1 MAFKLS
7 EFWEAALNLVFPPV
21 CQLCREERAS
31 AAEGYVGGDCFSK
44 VHFVVAP
51 FCERCGLPYGGSI
64 SNSFVCSNCPD
75 MDLHFSFARSAVVAK
90 GVVLDAIHH
99 YKYNRAL
106 CFEPFLANLLIQQA
120 VPMLQN
126 QGWDM
131 IVPVPLHAS
140 KLRER
145 EFNQAER
152 LARHLGRA
160 AKIPVN
166 NRLVARVKCTATQT
180 QLTRPER
187 AGNVHQAFALR
198 KGKKLDGEKIIL
210 LDDVLT
216 TGATT
221 SACAQVLR
229 QAGASEV
236 GVWTVAR
243 GLLMG
248 HPIGDTESD
257 PL

>member
-1 MAFKLS
+1 MAFKVGG
-7 EFWEAALNLVFPPV
+7 FWDAALNLVFPPV
-21 CQLCREERAS
+21 CQICRAERAT
-31 AAEGYVGGDCFSK
+31 AADGYVGGDCFSG
-44 VHFVVAP
+44 VRFVVAP
-51 FCERCGLPYGGSI
+51 FCERCGLPYEGSM
-64 SNSFVCSNCPD
+64 SHSFVCANCQD
-75 MDLHFSFARSAVVAK
+75 MELHFSFARSAVVANR
-90 GVVLDAIHH
+90 VVLEAIHH
-99 YKYNRAL
+99 YKYHRAL
-106 CFEPFLANLLIQQA
+106 YFEPFLAHLLIHQA
-120 VPMLQN
+120 VPFLQN

-131 IVPVPLHAS
+131 IVPIPLHAS

-152 LARHLGRA
+152 LARRLGRA

-166 NRLVARVKCTATQT
+166 KGLVARVKCTATQT

-229 QAGASEV
+229 QAGAGEI

-243 GLLMG
+243 GVLMG
-248 HPIGDTESD
+248 HRIGDTVSD